1 MSFISTTPAPARSVY
16 QKVDNQFSIIQEASM
31 IKRISVIFLSVV
43 FASLSLYAQNS
54 VPNNTGNAQL
64 RTVASGQK
72 LKIQGVVVAKE
83 NDNTYILRDA
93 TGNDT
98 RVVIE
103 PNASV
108 RTNGGFLRSGDK
120 YASTAIVR
128 GLNMEVEGR
137 GDANGSLSVSKVR
150 FDKQN
155 LQAAQAL
162 DTRVTPVEERVTVAE
177 QNAQRLSGQIDELMA
192 ISNAAKGG
200 AKAAQ
205 ETADAAV
212 AGVNATNKRISDLD
226 DYSVQTTATVNFKV
240 ASAVLSPEAKAQLDQ
255 VATAASSL
263 KGYMIEVTGF
273 ASAEGGQKLNKNLSE
288 RRAQAVKDYLIEQ
301 HNIPLRRLTT
311 SYGYGALQPVAD
323 NTTREGREQN
333 RRVEVKLL
341 VSRGINQ
348 DVQVKAN
355 PGSDE
360 E

>member
-1 MSFISTTPAPARSVY
+1 
-16 QKVDNQFSIIQEASM
+16 M
-31 IKRISVIFLSVV
+31 IKRISIIFLSVV
-43 FASLSLYAQNS
+43 FASLSLYAQDTTTA
-54 VPNNTGNAQL
+54 NNTSNTQL

-83 NDNTYILRDA
+83 NDNTFILRDA

-98 RVVIE
+98 RIVIA

-108 RTNGGFLRSGDK
+108 RSNGGFLKSGDK
-120 YASTAIVR
+120 YTPTTIVR
-128 GLNMEVEGR
+128 GLNMQVEGR
-137 GDANGSLSVSKVR
+137 GDANGSLAVDKVR
-150 FDKQN
+150 FDKLN
-155 LQAAQAL
+155 LESAQAL
-162 DTRVTPVEERVTVAE
+162 DTRVTPVEERVSAAE

-226 DYSVQTTATVNFKV
+226 DYTVQTTATVNFKV
-240 ASAVLSPEAKAQLDQ
+240 ASAVLSPDAKAQLDQ

-273 ASAEGGQKLNKNLSE
+273 ASAEGGQKLNKTLSE

-311 SYGYGALQPVAD
+311 SYGYGELQPVAD

-355 PGSDE
+355 PGGTDE